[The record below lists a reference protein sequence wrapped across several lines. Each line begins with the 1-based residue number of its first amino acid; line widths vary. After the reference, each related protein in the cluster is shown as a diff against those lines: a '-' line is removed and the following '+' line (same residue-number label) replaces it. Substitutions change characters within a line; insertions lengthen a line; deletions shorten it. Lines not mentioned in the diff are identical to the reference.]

1 MKFEF
6 LKYFTVLAEELH
18 FGRAAGKLAITQPP
32 LSAAIKSLE
41 AEVGAQLFQRDR
53 TSVRLT
59 PAGAAFLLEARR
71 ILEGYSRAKGIAAQ
85 IERGVVGRLDVGF
98 GVTLTYR
105 GVLEIVDRFRAESPG
120 VEVVLHDVPAA
131 EQFDRLLHGELHA
144 GFIVAPLAPPGLAS
158 IPLKDDHLVLCVPES
173 HPRAGAPVIDLR
185 EVAKEPF
192 LMFTRETGA
201 AHYDGVLAVLIR
213 AGIYPRFVYHTRGWL
228 PMMIMISHGR
238 GLGLVP
244 STLGQMK
251 LPGVRLIPLLGPSTP
266 VPPMLAWR
274 PGDPHAALDKL
285 IRCAAQ
291 IIAAQQPPFLQK
303 E

>member
-18 FGRAAGKLAITQPP
+18 FGRAASKLAITQPP

-41 AEVGAQLFQRDR
+41 AELGAQLFQRDR

-71 ILEGYSRAKGIAAQ
+71 ILEGYNRAKNIAA
-85 IERGVVGRLDVGF
+85 ELGRGVIGRLDVGF

-105 GVLEIVDRFRAESPG
+105 GILDIMDRFRQESPG
-120 VEVVLHDVPAA
+120 VEVVLHEMPAA
-131 EQFDRLLHGELHA
+131 DQFDRLLHGQLQA
-144 GFIVAPLAPPGLAS
+144 GFIVAPVAPKGLAS
-158 IPLKDDHLVLCVPES
+158 IPLKDDQLVLCVPES
-173 HPRAGAPVIDLR
+173 HPKANAAAIDLR
-185 EVAKEPF
+185 DVASEPF

-201 AHYDGVLAVLIR
+201 AHYDSVLSVLIR
-213 AGIYPRFVYHTRGWL
+213 AGVYPSFVYHTRGWL

-244 STLGQMK
+244 SSMAQMK
-251 LPGVRLIPLLGPSTP
+251 LPGVRHIPLLGAPAP
-266 VPPMLAWR
+266 VPAMLAWR
-274 PGDPHAALDKL
+274 SGEANPALDRL

-291 IIAAQQPPFLQK
+291 AVADT
-303 E
+303 